1 MWITKSVLKIF
12 INCFTNI
19 SMNLNF
25 NTDIKSEAS
34 CLKFR
39 YPAAV
44 LILLLTILTYGD
56 ANGQGMSGQV
66 FKAGAATSVITPNV
80 GTSMNGNMKAIIIKQ
95 IHDDTYARALVL
107 DDGKTRL
114 AIVVTDLCMVSK
126 EVCDEAKLGA
136 QRITGIPVENI
147 MISATHTHSSG
158 TACSV
163 FGSEPDEEYLKFLTV
178 RIRDA
183 VIRANNNLAPARIGW
198 GVGSEPTQVHNRRW
212 KLKPGVTSLNP
223 FGQNETV
230 KMNPGRN
237 PDITEPAGP
246 IDPGLPIISVQTPEG
261 RPIALFANYSLHY
274 VGGTGSGELSA
285 DYYGYF
291 AKRMKHLLDAE
302 NKEPAFVAMMSNG
315 TSGDINNVV
324 VRGPKGPEYGPYG
337 KMQQVANV
345 VAAEA
350 YKVYQNIQYQNW
362 ISLSSVQRELTLGVR
377 LPEKSDIDRA
387 KGILARLNGSERN
400 TQEEAYAHETIML
413 SKYPET
419 VPVILQAFRL
429 GDLAITSAPCEVF
442 VEIGLE
448 IKDKSPFKPT
458 FMVSLANGY
467 NGYLPTP
474 EHHKLGGYE
483 TWRAR
488 SSYLEVNASTKI
500 TQNIFEMLAKL
511 KSEQVK

>member
-1 MWITKSVLKIF
+1 
-12 INCFTNI
+12 
-19 SMNLNF
+19 MNLKL
-25 NTDIKSEAS
+25 NTNMKNAVSY
-34 CLKFR
+34 LKLR
-39 YPAAV
+39 YSAV
-44 LILLLTILTYGD
+44 LLLLLPTILICAD
-56 ANGQGMSGQV
+56 AKGQGASDQV
-66 FKAGAATSVITPNV
+66 FKAGAATSVITPNI
-80 GTSMNGNMKAIIIKQ
+80 GSTMNGNMKAIVIKQ

-114 AIVVTDLCMVSK
+114 AIVVTDLCMISR
-126 EVCDEAKLGA
+126 EVCDEAKQGA

-163 FGSEPDEEYLKFLTV
+163 FGSEPEKEYLDFLTV

-183 VIRANNNLAPARIGW
+183 VVRANNNLAPARIGW
-198 GVGSEPTQVHNRRW
+198 SVGSEPTQVHNRRW
-212 KLKPGVTSLNP
+212 KLKTGVTSLNP
-223 FGQNETV
+223 FGQSETV

-246 IDPGLPIISVQTPEG
+246 VDPGLPVISIQTPDG

-274 VGGTGSGELSA
+274 VGGTGAGELSA

-291 AKRMKHLLDAE
+291 AERMKYLLNAE
-302 NKEPAFVAMMSNG
+302 NEKPAFVAMMSNG

-324 VRGPKGPEYGPYG
+324 VKGSKGPEYGTYG
-337 KMQQVANV
+337 KIQQVANV

-350 YKVYQNIQYQNW
+350 YKAYQNIQYQNW
-362 ISLSSVQRELTLGVR
+362 ISLSSVQRELILGVR

-387 KGILARLNGSERN
+387 KGILVRLNGSERN
-400 TQEEAYAHETIML
+400 TQEEFYAHETIML
-413 SKYPET
+413 SKYPKT
-419 VPVILQAFRL
+419 VPVILQAFRI
-429 GDLAITSAPCEVF
+429 GDLAITAAPCEVF
-442 VEIGLE
+442 VEIGLG
-448 IKDKSPFKPT
+448 IKEKSPFKPS

>member
-1 MWITKSVLKIF
+1 MKSDPLFLKLECTPVVLF
-12 INCFTNI
+12 
-19 SMNLNF
+19 
-25 NTDIKSEAS
+25 
-34 CLKFR
+34 
-39 YPAAV
+39 
-44 LILLLTILTYGD
+44 ILLTLFTSAD
-56 ANGQGMSGQV
+56 ANGQDTSGQV
-66 FKAGAATSVITPNV
+66 FKAGAATSVITPNL
-80 GTSMNGNMKAIIIKQ
+80 GSTMNGNMKAIVIKQ
-95 IHDDTYARALVL
+95 IHDETYARALVL
-107 DDGKTRL
+107 DDGKTKL
-114 AIVVTDLCMVSK
+114 AMVVTDLCMVSK
-126 EVCDEAKLGA
+126 EVCDEAKQGA

-158 TACSV
+158 TACAV
-163 FGSEPDEEYLKFLTV
+163 FGSEPEEAYLKFLIV

-223 FGQNETV
+223 FGQSETV

-246 IDPGLPIISVQTPEG
+246 IDPGLPIISIQTPEG
-261 RPIALFANYSLHY
+261 RPVALFANYSLHY

-291 AKRMKHLLDAE
+291 AERMKHLLDAE
-302 NKEPAFVAMMSNG
+302 NKQPAFVAMMSNG

-324 VRGPKGPEYGPYG
+324 VKGPRGPEYGAYG

-362 ISLSSVQRELTLGVR
+362 ISLSSLQRELNLGVR
-377 LPEKSDIDRA
+377 LPEKSDIVRA
-387 KGILARLNGSERN
+387 NGILARLNGSERN
-400 TQEEAYAHETIML
+400 TQEESYAHETIML
-413 SKYPET
+413 SKYPKT
-419 VPVILQAFRL
+419 VPVILQVFRL
-429 GDLAITSAPCEVF
+429 GDLAITAAPCEIF

-448 IKDKSPFKPT
+448 IKEKSPFKPS

-467 NGYLPTP
+467 NGYLPTR

-511 KSEQVK
+511 KSEQAK